1 MAENELKR
9 IDIGFEGGQILE
21 LRVTEAA
28 YGALRSALQS
38 GPGDGRGWHVVATQ
52 DSEVAVDLDEIVY
65 VRVETE
71 RHRVGF

>member
-1 MAENELKR
+1 MADPELKR

-21 LRVTEAA
+21 LRVTEDA
-28 YGALRSALQS
+28 YGDLRKALE
-38 GPGDGRGWHVVATQ
+38 GGGDGWHVVKTQ

-71 RHRVGF
+71 RHKVGF